1 LIETS
6 YSLMLRNL
14 SNDYYQNRIE
24 FEDYRNRR
32 KIILDKID
40 LEFNGDKPRIEVIVN
55 QDQKSEFMQT
65 IAFYKNSDVEK

>member
-1 LIETS
+1 MIESS
-6 YSLMLRNL
+6 YSRMLRNL

-32 KIILDKID
+32 KMILDKID
-40 LEFNGDKPRIEVIVN
+40 VEFNGDQPGVEVTVD

-65 IAFYKNSDVEK
+65 VAFYQDGDVEK